1 MSSSTKDGTTI
12 RDQLNNVWRQT
23 GIKPKEL
30 DQLIELP
37 ESCKLCW
44 NWFLSL
50 NRTRPVSMQ
59 ACAITYLEIKAF
71 FDLQGI
77 EPQPE
82 EVDMI
87 VLFDSIAM
95 KVMQEEHKRKL
106 PKEKGKEE

>member
-1 MSSSTKDGTTI
+1 
-12 RDQLNNVWRQT
+12 
-23 GIKPKEL
+23 
-30 DQLIELP
+30 
-37 ESCKLCW
+37 
-44 NWFLSL
+44 
-50 NRTRPVSMQ
+50 MQ

-95 KVMQEEHKRKL
+95 KVMQEEHKQKL

>member
-1 MSSSTKDGTTI
+1 M
-12 RDQLNNVWRQT
+12 LELVLVF
-23 GIKPKEL
+23 KPDKASL
-30 DQLIELP
+30 D
-37 ESCKLCW
+37 
-44 NWFLSL
+44 
-50 NRTRPVSMQ
+50 
-59 ACAITYLEIKAF
+59 AGCAITYLEIKAF